1 MSKSDLKKQVVELIN
16 RNRYSKL
23 ITFGVD
29 NAPHGRIMT
38 NLPLGKG
45 MVIWFAAGLST
56 NKIKDIKKNSTVSVF
71 VDDPNDQTN
80 ASIIG
85 QAEIVTDNR
94 LRKKFWQETFGFFF
108 PRGPSDPDYCLLKI
122 TPKKVE
128 YLNPGPRFHQNRTRI
143 IINV

>member
-1 MSKSDLKKQVVELIN
+1 
-16 RNRYSKL
+16 
-23 ITFGVD
+23 
-29 NAPHGRIMT
+29 MT

-45 MVIWFAAGLST
+45 MVIWFATGLST

-71 VDDPNDQTN
+71 IDDPNDQTN

-108 PRGPSDPDYCLLKI
+108 PRGPTDPDYCLLKI